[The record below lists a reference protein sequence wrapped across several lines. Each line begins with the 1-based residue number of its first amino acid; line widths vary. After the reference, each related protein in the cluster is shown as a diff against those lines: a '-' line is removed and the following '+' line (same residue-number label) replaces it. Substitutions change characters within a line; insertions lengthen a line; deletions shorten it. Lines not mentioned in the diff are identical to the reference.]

1 MEGDKLIIDCHSHIL
16 PRIDDGSQS
25 VNESM
30 DKRIPFRN
38 NILHNGIVEYGI

>member
-30 DKRIPFRN
+30 ELLNMERMIY
-38 NILHNGIVEYGI
+38 IVHMSC